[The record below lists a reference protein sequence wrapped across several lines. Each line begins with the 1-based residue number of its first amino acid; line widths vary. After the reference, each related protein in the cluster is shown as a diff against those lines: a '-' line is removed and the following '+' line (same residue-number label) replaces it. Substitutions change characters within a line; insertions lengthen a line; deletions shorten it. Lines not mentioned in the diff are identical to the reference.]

1 MKWLFALVLIGAV
14 AWAAAFVP
22 PRTAA
27 KLAARALR
35 SGWDWVATLGPE
47 KTRADRPDRADRP
60 ERPPPRASRKAQAAT
75 PQRRA
80 TRDGIVPQPPKEMLR
95 PNDRAALDSL
105 VANAK

>member
-1 MKWLFALVLIGAV
+1 MKWLFALLLIGAV
-14 AWAAAFVP
+14 VWAAAFVP
-22 PRTAA
+22 PRSAA

-35 SGWDWVATLGPE
+35 SGWDWVAAFGPE
-47 KTRADRPDRADRP
+47 KVRTDPPDRADRP
-60 ERPPPRASRKAQAAT
+60 ERPPQRASRKAQAAT

-80 TRDGIVPQPPKEMLR
+80 TRDGIVPQPPKETLH